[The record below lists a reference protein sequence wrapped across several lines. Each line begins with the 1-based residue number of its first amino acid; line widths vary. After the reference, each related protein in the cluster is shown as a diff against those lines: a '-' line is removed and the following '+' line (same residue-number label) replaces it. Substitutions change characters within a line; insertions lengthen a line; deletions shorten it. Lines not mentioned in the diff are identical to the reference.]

1 MYVHACVRE
10 NGRASVLA
18 CVRACVR
25 ARCAGV
31 LSVTFK
37 LKQQSVLVTNMN
49 HVGFVCAILYESH
62 TT

>member
-1 MYVHACVRE
+1 MCMCT
-10 NGRASVLA
+10 RASERTVVLA
-18 CVRACVR
+18 CVRVCVR

>member
-1 MYVHACVRE
+1 MYVRACVRG
-10 NGRASVLA
+10 NGRASVRA
-18 CVRACVR
+18 SVRACVR
-25 ARCAGV
+25 ERGAGV

-37 LKQQSVLVTNMN
+37 LKQQSFLVTNMT

>member
-1 MYVHACVRE
+1 MCMCVR
-10 NGRASVLA
+10 ASEGPGVLA

-25 ARCAGV
+25 GRGAGV

-37 LKQQSVLVTNMN
+37 LKQQSFLVTNMN